1 MKKTLTL
8 ILSLIMILSMVTGC
22 QKVAQAS
29 SSAAPSSAGAPAAE
43 GEKKTEGDQKTTEI
57 SIPTSNLTGTWYI
70 WGSALSKVIND
81 YVDGYTASPQVTDG
95 PLADIQMIE
104 DDEALLTLGNSAVCY
119 EAWNGEGIASPDGTK
134 YQKQRALFM
143 AYPSYFHNITTTK
156 TGVKN
161 IADLEGRVVACAP
174 AGSGPNYSIEYS
186 MKALNIT
193 PKEKIYGGVDAA
205 YELLKDNNIANV
217 VLAMGIPVGTVTD
230 FALNYDMAFV
240 EYTDEQLKTVCDTYP
255 FLTPAVIPAGTYNG
269 QDHDVNTVS
278 FGNMIIAHQDMDAD
292 LAYEITKACF
302 EHQDYFINAHSTGND
317 MTEEAFV
324 NCSVPLHPG
333 AIRYFEEKGY
343 EIPEKLIP
351 PEMK

>member
-1 MKKTLTL
+1 MKRSLAL
-8 ILSLIMILSMVTGC
+8 ILSLVMMMAVFSGC
-22 QKVAQAS
+22 QKIEQDTNKNS
-29 SSAAPSSAGAPAAE
+29 DPSSG
-43 GEKKTEGDQKTTEI
+43 GSTKTTEL

-104 DDEALLTLGNSAVCY
+104 DDEALLTFGNSAVSY
-119 EAWNGEGIASPDGTK
+119 EAWNGEGIASPDGVK
-134 YQKQRALFM
+134 YQKQRALYM

-156 TGVKN
+156 TGVTN
-161 IADLEGRVVACAP
+161 ISDLEGKVVSCAP

-186 MKALNIT
+186 MKALGIT

-205 YELLKDNNIANV
+205 FELLKDNQVANV

-230 FALNYDMAFV
+230 FALNYDMRFV
-240 EYTDEQLKTVCDTYP
+240 EYTDEQLKTVCDAYP
-255 FLTPAVIPAGTYNG
+255 FLTPAIIPANTYNG
-269 QDHDVNTVS
+269 QDHDVNTVT
-278 FGNMIIAHQDMDAD
+278 FGNMVVAHKDMDEE
-292 LAYEITKACF
+292 LAYQICKASF
-302 EHQDYFINAHSTGND
+302 EHLDYFINAHSTGND

-324 NCSVPLHPG
+324 DCSIPLHPG
-333 AIRYFEEKGY
+333 AVRYFQEKGY
-343 EIPEKLIP
+343 TIPENLIP

>member
-1 MKKTLTL
+1 MKKALTL
-8 ILSLIMILSMVTGC
+8 VLALAMILSLTTGC
-22 QKVAQAS
+22 QKVAQVS
-29 SSAAPSSAGAPAAE
+29 SSPESSAAPATSAETGAVKE
-43 GEKKTEGDQKTTEI
+43 SVEI

-95 PLADIQMIE
+95 PLADIQMLE
-104 DDEALLTLGNSAVCY
+104 DDEAILTLGNSAVCY
-119 EAWNGEGIASPDGTK
+119 EAWNGEGIASPDGVK

-143 AYPSYFHNITTTK
+143 AYPSYFHNITTAK
-156 TGVKN
+156 TGIKN
-161 IADLEGRVVACAP
+161 IADLEGKVVACAP

-186 MKALNIT
+186 MKALGIT

-205 YELLKDNNIANV
+205 YELLKDNKIANV

-230 FALNYDMAFV
+230 FALNYDMVFV
-240 EYTDEQLKTVCDTYP
+240 EYTDEQLKTVCDAYP

-269 QDHDVNTVS
+269 QDHDVNTVT
-278 FGNMIIAHQDMDAD
+278 FGNMIIAHEDMDEE
-292 LAYEITKACF
+292 LAYQICKACF

-324 NCSVPLHPG
+324 NCSIPLHPG

-343 EIPEKLIP
+343 TVPENLIP